1 MLLQSLIVWIIVGAI
16 AGWLAGYILHRDT
29 KFSILDVILGFIG
42 AIVGG
47 YAAVYLTD
55 KDFEA
60 FSIPGL
66 VVAVLGALAVTWLY
80 NWYQARQKA

>member
-1 MLLQSLIVWIIVGAI
+1 MITNLIAWIIVGAI
-16 AGWLAGYILHRDT
+16 AGWLAGYILHKDT

-47 YAAVYLTD
+47 YLAAFFTG
-55 KDFEA
+55 KDYET

-66 VVAVLGALAVTWLY
+66 IVAVLGAILVTWLY
-80 NWYQARQKA
+80 NWYQSRSKA